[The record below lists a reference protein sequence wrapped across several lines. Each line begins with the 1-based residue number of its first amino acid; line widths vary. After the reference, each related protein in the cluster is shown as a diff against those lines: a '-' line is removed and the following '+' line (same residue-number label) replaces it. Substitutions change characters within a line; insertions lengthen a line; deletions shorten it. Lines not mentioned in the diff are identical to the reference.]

1 MRRSEWWGAAIDKI
15 SSVCFGEIRAVVAGQ
30 LFSSLQQQLAVL
42 VVLVV
47 TWQRIKK
54 AAAVAGVAANGKGD
68 DAKEEK
74 NREIGEGGR
83 REIPNFGLR

>member
-54 AAAVAGVAANGKGD
+54 AAGVAANGKGD